1 MNRRAFLAAATG
13 TLAVSIFALPAP
25 ARAARKEPLT
35 VTYYFL
41 PG

>member
-1 MNRRAFLAAATG
+1 MNRRAFLLAGAGA
-13 TLAVSIFALPAP
+13 LAVFSFATPAST
-25 ARAARKEPLT
+25 RAAQKEPLA

>member
-1 MNRRAFLAAATG
+1 MNRRAFLFACAGALALGASVFSDPALAAQ
-13 TLAVSIFALPAP
+13 
-25 ARAARKEPLT
+25 KEPLT